1 MKFSWPLRRPLQQ
14 IQAGP
19 AAGMWLD
26 PGPTDPGYLAGYNEL
41 PVQQAF
47 CDHVLKGHVVY
58 DVGANIGFFALL
70 AARLVGPAGKV
81 FAFEPVPANAQ
92 LVRSNAAANHLAQLK
107 VIEAA
112 VADEGKRMQ
121 LALAEHAGGAMLSR
135 AGQPPDAK
143 GRITVDV
150 VTLDDMVLGSRLPA
164 PDFIK
169 LDVEGAESLALSGM
183 SRVLSE
189 RQPRLLI
196 EVDAPTS
203 AQLEDRTRDLK
214 LQVKRHGYDVQD
226 LPPSYAHSGWCVSHF
241 LATP

>member
-1 MKFSWPLRRPLQQ
+1 MRIKWRERGRLQC

-19 AAGMWLD
+19 AAGLWLD
-26 PGPTDPGYLAGYNEL
+26 PGTTDPGYLTGTNEL

-81 FAFEPVPANAQ
+81 FAFEPVPTNAQ
-92 LVRSNAAANHLAQLK
+92 LVRDNAAANGFAHLK
-107 VIEAA
+107 VVEAA

-135 AGQPPDAK
+135 VGQPPDAK
-143 GRITVDV
+143 GCITVDV
-150 VTLDDMVLGSRLPA
+150 VTLDDMVFATGLPA

-169 LDVEGAESLALSGM
+169 LDVEGAEALALSGM
-183 SRVLSE
+183 SRVLSQS
-189 RQPRLLI
+189 QPRLLV
-196 EVDAPTS
+196 EVDASTP
-203 AQLEDRTRDLK
+203 AELERRERDLK
-214 LQVKRHGYDVQD
+214 QQVKRQGYDVQD
-226 LPPSYAHSGWCVSHF
+226 LPLSYAHSGWCVSHF
-241 LATP
+241 VATP